1 MIFVKV
7 AILFIIVLDMKKK
20 ILNYFIKMENQYY
33 IGEVIFIKKLQNQ
46 E

>member
-7 AILFIIVLDMKKK
+7 AILFIIVLDMKKNFK
-20 ILNYFIKMENQYY
+20 YFIKMENQYY